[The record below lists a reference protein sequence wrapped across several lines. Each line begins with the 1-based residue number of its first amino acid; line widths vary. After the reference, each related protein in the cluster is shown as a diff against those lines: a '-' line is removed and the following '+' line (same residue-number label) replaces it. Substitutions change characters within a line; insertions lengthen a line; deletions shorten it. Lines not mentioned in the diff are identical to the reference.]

1 MAAVNQLIEKGK
13 ERSYG
18 VSINLERKMKEPSE
32 GLGDHDDT
40 RDAKLWLLRPPHRV
54 ADLHEEHPS
63 L

>member
-1 MAAVNQLIEKGK
+1 
-13 ERSYG
+13 
-18 VSINLERKMKEPSE
+18 MKEPSE

-54 ADLHEEHPS
+54 ADLHEEYPS